1 MSLVNKSNSYTNSYK
16 ENEIS
21 TMSQGKLII
30 MLYEG
35 AIKFLTIAIENMT
48 PRKYE
53 IVNRNILKTQ
63 DIISELMTSLN
74 MDDGGKIA
82 NDLLSIY
89 IYIKKRLI
97 EANIEKNTKILQE
110 VIKLLAE
117 LKSAWEEIQKKESSL
132 STQSPKSSGIS
143 IQG

>member
-21 TMSQGKLII
+21 TMSQGKLIV
-30 MLYEG
+30 MLYDG
-35 AIKFLTIAIENMT
+35 AIKFLNIAIENMT

-97 EANIEKNTKILQE
+97 EANIEKNTKILRE
-110 VIKLLAE
+110 VIKLLVE
-117 LKSAWEEIQKKESSL
+117 LKSAWEEIQKKESTL
-132 STQSPKSSGIS
+132 STPAPKSSGIS